1 MFFIIKMSDR
11 KQCIEKI
18 TILKDIGKFKL
29 IIKRGKESENNIPEG
44 IVSEIQDSK
53 VNKKKLKDNN
63 LFSHQ
68 MFKDSIKTKHN
79 YRR

>member
-11 KQCIEKI
+11 CIEKI
-18 TILKDIGKFKL
+18 NIVKENGNVKL
-29 IIKRGKESENNIPEG
+29 IIKRGKESENNIPER
-44 IVSEIQDSK
+44 IVSKIQDSL